1 MKAVFKIPYEK
12 HLEKDTYTHVIR
24 KVNGS
29 NLTQKGKNILSK
41 TW

>member
-12 HLEKDTYTHVIR
+12 HLEKDTYAHVIR

-29 NLTQKGKNILSK
+29 NLTHVRREK
-41 TW
+41 TF